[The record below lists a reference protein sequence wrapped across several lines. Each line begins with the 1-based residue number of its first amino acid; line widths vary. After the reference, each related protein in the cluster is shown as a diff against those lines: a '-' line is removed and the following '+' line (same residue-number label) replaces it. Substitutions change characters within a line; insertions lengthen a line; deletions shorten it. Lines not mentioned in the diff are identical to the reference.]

1 MADDMELRIDRVGA
15 QGDGVATSEAGP
27 VFLPLTLSGE
37 LVRAN
42 VSGERGRLLSVL
54 EASPDRVV
62 PVCRHFGVCGGCALQ
77 HMAASAYGQW
87 KRDQVLA
94 AFRSRGI
101 DADVSE
107 VVACAGKRRRA
118 MFSAKRTSAG
128 VVLGF
133 HEAGSHEL
141 VDLAMCPVVDDRIV
155 AALPAL
161 RDLVSPLVS
170 RRGELRVTTTWNEA
184 GLDIALEESGQTLT
198 PEIRAHIAK
207 VASQER
213 FARVSISDDLAYE
226 AMAPFLT
233 MGAAEVMLPP
243 GVFLQAVTQAEA
255 AMAELVVSAVGKAK
269 KVVDLFSGVGAFTF
283 RLAKASKVFA
293 ADSDKVAIAALVAAS
308 KKTSGLKPI
317 EAIVRDLFREPLSG
331 TELNAY
337 DAIVFDPPRAG
348 AEAQAKMITRSKVK
362 TVVAVSCNP
371 ATLAR
376 DARILIDG
384 GYTLESVTPV
394 DQFLYSPHIEVVAV
408 LRR

>member
-1 MADDMELRIDRVGA
+1 MATELVLRIDRVGA
-15 QGDGVATSEAGP
+15 QGDGVATSDSGP
-27 VFLPLTLSGE
+27 VFVPLTLSGE
-37 LVRAN
+37 LVRAD
-42 VSGERGRLLSVL
+42 VSGERGRLLSIL
-54 EASPDRVV
+54 EASRDRIA

-77 HMAASAYGQW
+77 HMAAAAYSAW
-87 KRDQVLA
+87 KQAQVVA

-101 DADVSE
+101 DAEVSE

-118 MFSAKRTSAG
+118 VFSAKRTNSG

-133 HEAGSHEL
+133 HGAGSHEL
-141 VDLAMCPVVDDRIV
+141 VDLAMCPVVDERIV

-170 RRGELRVTTTWNEA
+170 RRGELRATTTWTEA

-226 AMAPFLT
+226 ALAPFLT
-233 MGAAEVMLPP
+233 MGAAEVVLPP
-243 GVFLQAVTQAEA
+243 GVFLQAVAEA
-255 AMAELVVSAVGKAK
+255 EVAMAELVVAAVGKAK
-269 KVVDLFSGVGAFTF
+269 KVIDLFSGVGAFTF
-283 RLAKASKVFA
+283 RLAQQSKVFA
-293 ADSDKVAIAALVAAS
+293 ADSDKVAIAALVAAAR
-308 KKTSGLKPI
+308 KTRGLKPI
-317 EAIVRDLFREPLSG
+317 EAIARDLFREPLSG

-337 DAIVFDPPRAG
+337 DAICFDPPRSG
-348 AEAQAKMITRSKVK
+348 AEAQAKMIARSKVK
-362 TVVAVSCNP
+362 TVVAVSCSP

-376 DARILIDG
+376 DVRILIDG
-384 GYTLESVTPV
+384 GYKLESVTPV

>member
-1 MADDMELRIDRVGA
+1 MADDKELRIDRVGA
-15 QGDGVATSEAGP
+15 QGDGVAEHEGSQ
-27 VFLPLTLSGE
+27 VFVPLTLAGE
-37 LVRAN
+37 RVRAEVN
-42 VSGERGRLLSVL
+42 GERGRLMSVL
-54 EASPDRVV
+54 QESPDRVV
-62 PVCRHFGVCGGCALQ
+62 PVCRHFGGCGGCSLQ
-77 HMAASAYGQW
+77 HMAAPVYAAW
-87 KRDQVLA
+87 KQAQVVA

-101 DADVSE
+101 DADVAE
-107 VVACAGKRRRA
+107 VIACAGKRRRA
-118 MFSAKRTSAG
+118 VFSAKRTSSG

-161 RDLVSPLVS
+161 RELVSPLVS
-170 RRGELRVTTTWNEA
+170 RRGELRVTTTWTEA
-184 GLDIALEESGQTLT
+184 GLDVALEDLGQTLT
-198 PEIRAHIAK
+198 PEIRVHIAK
-207 VASQER
+207 VASEAR
-213 FARVSISDDLAYE
+213 LARVSISGDMAYE
-226 AMAPFLT
+226 ALAPFLT
-233 MGAAEVMLPP
+233 IGAAEVVLPP
-243 GVFLQAVTQAEA
+243 GAFLQAVAEA
-255 AMAELVVSAVGKAK
+255 EASMAELIVAAVGKAK

-283 RLAKASKVFA
+283 RLARQSKVFA
-293 ADSDKVAIAALVAAS
+293 ADSDRVAIAALVAAS

-317 EAIVRDLFREPLSG
+317 EALVRDLFREPMSA

-348 AEAQAKMITRSKVK
+348 AEAQAKMIARSKVK

-384 GYTLESVTPV
+384 GYKLESVTPV

>member
-1 MADDMELRIDRVGA
+1 MATELVLRIDRVGA
-15 QGDGVATSEAGP
+15 QGDGVADGDSGP
-27 VFLPLTLSGE
+27 VFVPLTLSGE
-37 LVRAN
+37 LVRAD
-42 VSGERGRLLSVL
+42 VSGERGRLLSIL
-54 EASPDRVV
+54 EASRDRIA

-77 HMAASAYGQW
+77 HMAAAVYSAW
-87 KRDQVLA
+87 KQAQVVA

-101 DADVSE
+101 DAEVSE

-118 MFSAKRTSAG
+118 VFSAKRTNSG

-133 HEAGSHEL
+133 HGAGSHEL
-141 VDLAMCPVVDDRIV
+141 VDLAMCPVVDERIV

-170 RRGELRVTTTWNEA
+170 RRGELRATTTWTEA

-226 AMAPFLT
+226 ALAPFLT
-233 MGAAEVMLPP
+233 MGAAEVVLPP
-243 GVFLQAVTQAEA
+243 GVFLQAVAEA
-255 AMAELVVSAVGKAK
+255 EVAMAELVVAAVGKAK
-269 KVVDLFSGVGAFTF
+269 KVIDLFSGVGAFTF
-283 RLAKASKVFA
+283 RLARQSKVFA
-293 ADSDKVAIAALVAAS
+293 ADSDKVAIAALVAAAR
-308 KKTSGLKPI
+308 KTRGLKPI
-317 EAIVRDLFREPLSG
+317 EAIARDLFREPLSG

-337 DAIVFDPPRAG
+337 DAICFDPPRSG
-348 AEAQAKMITRSKVK
+348 AEAQAKMIARSKVK
-362 TVVAVSCNP
+362 TVVAVSCSP

-376 DARILIDG
+376 DVRILIDG
-384 GYTLESVTPV
+384 GYKLESVTPV

-408 LRR
+408 LKR

>member
-1 MADDMELRIDRVGA
+1 MELRIDRVGA
-15 QGDGVATSEAGP
+15 QGDGVADGDSGP
-27 VFLPLTLSGE
+27 VFVPLTLSGE
-37 LVRAN
+37 LVRAD
-42 VSGERGRLLSVL
+42 VSGERGRLLSIV
-54 EASPDRVV
+54 ESSPDRVA

-77 HMAASAYGQW
+77 HMAAPVYAAW
-87 KRDQVLA
+87 KKAQVVA

-101 DADVSE
+101 DAEVSD
-107 VVACAGKRRRA
+107 VVACTGKRRRA
-118 MFSAKRTSAG
+118 VFSAKRTSSG

-141 VDLAMCPVVDDRIV
+141 VDLAMCPVVDERIV

-161 RDLVSPLVS
+161 RDLISLLVS
-170 RRGELRVTTTWNEA
+170 RRGELRVTTTWTEA

-213 FARVSISDDLAYE
+213 FARVSISGDVGYE
-226 AMAPFLT
+226 ALAPFLT
-233 MGAAEVMLPP
+233 MGAAEVVLPAA
-243 GVFLQAVTQAEA
+243 VFLQAVAEA
-255 AMAELVVSAVGKAK
+255 EVAMVGLVLAAVGKAK

-283 RLAKASKVFA
+283 RLAKASTVIA
-293 ADSDKVAIAALVAAS
+293 ADSDKRSIAALSAAAR
-308 KKTSGLKPI
+308 KASGLKPV
-317 EAIVRDLFREPLSG
+317 EAIARDLFREPMSA

-337 DAIVFDPPRAG
+337 DAICFDPPRSG
-348 AEAQAKMITRSKVK
+348 AEAQAKMIARSKVK

-376 DARILIDG
+376 DVRILIDG
-384 GYTLESVTPV
+384 GYKLESVTPV

-408 LRR
+408 LRK

>member
-1 MADDMELRIDRVGA
+1 MTDTMELRIDRVGA
-15 QGDGVATSEAGP
+15 QGDGVADGDSGP
-27 VFLPLTLSGE
+27 VFVPLTLSGE
-37 LVRAN
+37 LVRAD
-42 VSGERGRLLSVL
+42 VSGERGRLLSIV
-54 EASPDRVV
+54 ESSPDRVA

-77 HMAASAYGQW
+77 HMAAPVYAAW
-87 KRDQVLA
+87 KKAQVVA

-101 DADVSE
+101 DAEVSD
-107 VVACAGKRRRA
+107 VVACTGKRRRA
-118 MFSAKRTSAG
+118 VFSAKRTSSG

-141 VDLAMCPVVDDRIV
+141 VDLAMCPVVDERIV

-161 RDLVSPLVS
+161 RDLISLLVS
-170 RRGELRVTTTWNEA
+170 RRGELRVTTTWTEA

-213 FARVSISDDLAYE
+213 FARVSISGDVGYE
-226 AMAPFLT
+226 ALAPFLT
-233 MGAAEVMLPP
+233 MGAAEVVLPAA
-243 GVFLQAVTQAEA
+243 VFLQAVAEA
-255 AMAELVVSAVGKAK
+255 EVAMVGLVLAAVGKAK

-283 RLAKASKVFA
+283 RLAKASTVIA
-293 ADSDKVAIAALVAAS
+293 ADSDKRSIAALSAAAR
-308 KKTSGLKPI
+308 KASGLKPV
-317 EAIVRDLFREPLSG
+317 EAIARDLFREPMSA

-337 DAIVFDPPRAG
+337 DAICFDPPRSG
-348 AEAQAKMITRSKVK
+348 AEAQAKMIARSKVK

-376 DARILIDG
+376 DVRILIDG
-384 GYTLESVTPV
+384 GYKLESVTPV

-408 LRR
+408 LRK

>member
-1 MADDMELRIDRVGA
+1 MATELVLRIDRVGA
-15 QGDGVATSEAGP
+15 QGDGVATSDSGP
-27 VFLPLTLSGE
+27 VFVPLTLSGE
-37 LVRAN
+37 LVRAD
-42 VSGERGRLLSVL
+42 VSGERGRLLSIL
-54 EASPDRVV
+54 EASRDRIA

-77 HMAASAYGQW
+77 HMAAAVYSAW
-87 KRDQVLA
+87 KQAQVVA

-101 DADVSE
+101 DAEVSE

-118 MFSAKRTSAG
+118 VFSAKRTNSG

-133 HEAGSHEL
+133 HGAGSHEL
-141 VDLAMCPVVDDRIV
+141 VDLAMCPVVDERIV

-170 RRGELRVTTTWNEA
+170 RRGELRATTTWTEA

-226 AMAPFLT
+226 ALAPFLT
-233 MGAAEVMLPP
+233 MGAAEVVLPP
-243 GVFLQAVTQAEA
+243 GVFLQAVAEA
-255 AMAELVVSAVGKAK
+255 EVAMAELVVAAVGKAK
-269 KVVDLFSGVGAFTF
+269 KVIDLFSGVGAFTF
-283 RLAKASKVFA
+283 RLAQQSKVFA
-293 ADSDKVAIAALVAAS
+293 ADSDKAAIAALVAAAR
-308 KKTSGLKPI
+308 KTRGLKPI
-317 EAIVRDLFREPLSG
+317 EAIARDLFREPLSG

-337 DAIVFDPPRAG
+337 DAICFDPPRSG
-348 AEAQAKMITRSKVK
+348 AEAQAKMIARSKVK
-362 TVVAVSCNP
+362 TVVAVSCSP

-376 DARILIDG
+376 DVRILIDG
-384 GYTLESVTPV
+384 GYKLESVTPV

>member
-1 MADDMELRIDRVGA
+1 MAAEFELRIDRVGA
-15 QGDGVATSEAGP
+15 QGDGVADGGSGP
-27 VFLPLTLSGE
+27 VFVPLTLAGE
-37 LVRAN
+37 LVRAD
-42 VSGERGRLLSVL
+42 VSGERGLLIAVIEPSR
-54 EASPDRVV
+54 DRVA

-77 HMAASAYGQW
+77 HMAAPVYAAW
-87 KRDQVLA
+87 KQAQVVA

-101 DADVSE
+101 DADVSD
-107 VVACAGKRRRA
+107 VVTCTGKRRRA
-118 MFSAKRTSAG
+118 VFSAKRTSSG
-128 VVLGF
+128 VVFGF

-141 VDLAMCPVVDDRIV
+141 VDLAMCSVLDERIV
-155 AALPAL
+155 AALPTL

-170 RRGELRVTTTWNEA
+170 RRGELRVTVTWTEA

-226 AMAPFLT
+226 ALAPFLT
-233 MGAAEVMLPP
+233 MGAAEVVLPP
-243 GVFLQAVTQAEA
+243 AVFLQAVADAEV
-255 AMAELVVSAVGKAK
+255 AMAELIVAAVGKAK
-269 KVVDLFSGVGAFTF
+269 KVVDLFSGIGAFTF
-283 RLAKASKVFA
+283 RLAKASKVLA

-331 TELNAY
+331 TELTAY
-337 DAIVFDPPRAG
+337 DAVVFDPPRAG
-348 AEAQAKMITRSKVK
+348 AEAQAKMIARSKVK

-384 GYTLESVTPV
+384 GYRIESVTPV
-394 DQFLYSPHIEVVAV
+394 DQFLYSPHIEMVAV
-408 LRR
+408 LRK

>member
-1 MADDMELRIDRVGA
+1 MELRIDRVGA
-15 QGDGVATSEAGP
+15 QGDGVADGDSGP
-27 VFLPLTLSGE
+27 VFVPLTLSGE
-37 LVRAN
+37 LVRAD
-42 VSGERGRLLSVL
+42 VSGERGRLLSIV
-54 EASPDRVV
+54 ESSPDRVA

-77 HMAASAYGQW
+77 HMAAPVYAAW
-87 KRDQVLA
+87 KKAQVVA

-101 DADVSE
+101 DAEVSD
-107 VVACAGKRRRA
+107 VVACTGKRRRA
-118 MFSAKRTSAG
+118 VFSAKRTSSG

-141 VDLAMCPVVDDRIV
+141 VDLAMCHVVDERIV

-161 RDLVSPLVS
+161 RDLISLLVS
-170 RRGELRVTTTWNEA
+170 RRGELRVTTTWTEA

-213 FARVSISDDLAYE
+213 FARVSISGDVGYE
-226 AMAPFLT
+226 ALAPFLT
-233 MGAAEVMLPP
+233 MGAAEVVLPAA
-243 GVFLQAVTQAEA
+243 VFLQAVAEA
-255 AMAELVVSAVGKAK
+255 EVAMVGLVLAAVGKAK

-283 RLAKASKVFA
+283 RLAKASTVIA
-293 ADSDKVAIAALVAAS
+293 ADSDKRSIAALSAAAR
-308 KKTSGLKPI
+308 KASGLKPV
-317 EAIVRDLFREPLSG
+317 EAIARDLFREPMSA

-337 DAIVFDPPRAG
+337 DAICFDPPRSG
-348 AEAQAKMITRSKVK
+348 AEAQAKMIARSKVK

-376 DARILIDG
+376 DVRILIDG
-384 GYTLESVTPV
+384 GYKLESVTPV

-408 LRR
+408 LRK